1 MKIKTLEDDR
11 AKLLI
16 LEKYH
21 FRDLLPLSREVDLNE
36 YGGSDISSDKK
47 LRDYI
52 QDAIDRE
59 KLGTALPFIV
69 FDKKYS
75 RFAGSTRFGN
85 IDSDNKVVQI
95 GWTWLGENF
104 RGSGLNKHIKY
115 LMLRYAFEKMC
126 YERVE
131 FRIDERNEIS
141 RKAVEK
147 LGATLEGTLRKDII
161 TKKGRRRNSCCYSI
175 LKSEW
180 DGIKASHFND
190 MHNDKL

>member
-1 MKIKTLEDDR
+1 MKIKTLEDER
-11 AKLLI
+11 AKLLV
-16 LEKYH
+16 LQKHH
-21 FRDLLPLSREVDLNE
+21 FPDLLPLSREVDLNE

-47 LRDYI
+47 LREYI

-59 KLGTALPFIV
+59 EKGTALPFII
-69 FDKKYS
+69 FDKKYN
-75 RFAGSTRFGN
+75 RFAGSTRYGN
-85 IDSDNKVVQI
+85 IDDINKVVQI
-95 GWTWLGENF
+95 GWTWLGEDF

-115 LMLRYAFEKMC
+115 LMLLHAFEKMG

-131 FRIDERNEIS
+131 FRIDERNTAS

-147 LGATLEGTLRKDII
+147 LGATLEGILRKDII

-180 DGIKASHFND
+180 ETIKKTHFKNF
-190 MHNDKL
+190 L

>member
-1 MKIKTLEDDR
+1 MRIKTLENDR
-11 AKLLI
+11 AKLLL
-16 LEKYH
+16 LEKHH

-36 YGGSDISSDKK
+36 FGGSDISSDSK
-47 LRDYI
+47 LRRYI

-59 KLGTALPFIV
+59 NAGTALPFII

-75 RFAGSTRFGN
+75 RFAGSTRYGN
-85 IDSDNKVVQI
+85 IDRINKVVQI

-104 RGSGLNKHIKY
+104 RGSGLNKHVKY
-115 LMLRYAFEKMC
+115 LMLLYAFEKLN

-141 RKAVEK
+141 RRAVEK
-147 LGATLEGTLRKDII
+147 LGATLEGILRKDII

-175 LKSEW
+175 LRSEW
-180 DGIKASHFND
+180 KAIQSTHFKELNS
-190 MHNDKL
+190 